1 MVKVWKTCPMA
12 SLKIGWAKYGQFS
25 KTCLK
30 IGPFSNRCLK
40 IRSIFKQILVNRCQW
55 DEVDLGWGACPLSP
69 VVGVVKEFCE
79 ALGHVMH
86 VNHLWALQTHVVSCG
101 NLRPLLN
108 GESLKNWPNGE
119 FEKRMSKIWSI
130 FKQMFEIWS
139 IFKQMLE
146 NTVHF
151 KTNFEK
157 YPLASPPPYW
167 CRNCPRMTLHWSL
180 EWSTRAR
187 LALAS

>member
-1 MVKVWKTCPMA
+1 M
-12 SLKIGWAKYGQFS
+12 
-25 KTCLK
+25 
-30 IGPFSNRCLK
+30 
-40 IRSIFKQILVNRCQW
+40 RSIFKQILVNRCQW

-79 ALGHVMH
+79 ALGHVMTH

-119 FEKRMSKIWSI
+119 FEKRMSQIWSI
-130 FKQMFEIWS
+130 FKQMFENRS
-139 IFKQMLE
+139 IFKQMFE

-151 KTNFEK
+151 QTYFEK
-157 YPLASPPPYW
+157 YLPRPGGAAGGGARGIFPTSVWKWTIFGSSYFQNRHLATFSNFHNFTAFNIECHSPIK
-167 CRNCPRMTLHWSL
+167 CLLNVC
-180 EWSTRAR
+180 
-187 LALAS
+187 